1 MKIAIA
7 SGKGGTGKTFIS
19 TNLFWSAQKAGIP
32 VTLIDCDAEEPNVR
46 EFVKGN
52 IYDNQV
58 INQKIPVIETD
69 KCIFCGKCQTYCNYN
84 AIICLPQQYYIQLID
99 SLCHDCGA
107 CSYICPTGAISEKD
121 KQIGTIRF
129 FDYSP
134 ISQIIEGCTEIGVH
148 SPVPVIKQSIQQ
160 APGNQLILMDAPP
173 GISCPF
179 IATVEKADYVIL
191 VTEPTPFGLNDLQ
204 LSVET
209 LRIMNKPFGVI
220 INKAGLGD
228 QKTYEWLTDKGVNLL
243 AEIPFDR
250 NIAKLYSQNV
260 ILSGENAEYRIMF
273 TNLIKSVINKNT
285 TWNKL

>member
-1 MKIAIA
+1 
-7 SGKGGTGKTFIS
+7 
-19 TNLFWSAQKAGIP
+19 
-32 VTLIDCDAEEPNVR
+32 
-46 EFVKGN
+46 
-52 IYDNQV
+52 
-58 INQKIPVIETD
+58 
-69 KCIFCGKCQTYCNYN
+69 
-84 AIICLPQQYYIQLID
+84 LPQQHYIQLID

-107 CSYICPTGAISEKD
+107 CSYICPAGAISEKD
-121 KQIGTIRF
+121 KPIGTIRF

-160 APGNQLILMDAPP
+160 APDNQLILMDAPP

-179 IATVEKADYVIL
+179 IATIEKADYVIL

-209 LRIMNKPFGVI
+209 LHSLSKPFGVI
-220 INKAGLGD
+220 INRAGLGD
-228 QKTYEWLTDKGVNLL
+228 RKIYDWLTDNGVDLL

-250 NIAKLYSQNV
+250 HIAKLYSQNV

-273 TNLIKSVINKNT
+273 TNLLKAIINKNT

>member
-46 EFVKGN
+46 EF
-52 IYDNQV
+52 IQATAYDQKV
-58 INQKIPVIETD
+58 VNQKIPVIDTE
-69 KCIFCGKCQTYCNYN
+69 KCIFCGMCQAYCNYN
-84 AIICLPQQYYIQLID
+84 ALICLPQQHYIQLID

-107 CSYICPTGAISEKD
+107 CSYICPAGAISEKD
-121 KQIGTIRF
+121 KPIGTIRF

-160 APGNQLILMDAPP
+160 APDNQLILMDAPP

-179 IATVEKADYVIL
+179 IATIEKADYVIL

-209 LRIMNKPFGVI
+209 LHSLSKPFGVI
-220 INKAGLGD
+220 INRAGLGD
-228 QKTYEWLTDKGVNLL
+228 RKIYDWLTDNGVDLL

-250 NIAKLYSQNV
+250 HIAKLYSQNV

-273 TNLIKSVINKNT
+273 TNLLKAIINKNT